1 MRAIMV
7 MYDSL
12 NRAYLLNYGNDLVK
26 LPNFQRLGEQTI
38 TFDNSYVGSLPCMPA
53 RRELHTGR
61 LNFLHRGWSP
71 VEPFDDSMPEL
82 LKLNGV
88 YSHLCSD
95 HQHYW
100 EDGGATYH
108 TRYQSWEIARGQEG
122 DPWKGS
128 LKEREQNTSFGRPED
143 AKEMP
148 FFVKN
153 IKRQDA
159 VNRSYLQREEDF
171 PQAQTFRNGLEFIEE
186 NQSYD
191 NWFLQIETF
200 DPHEPFFTP
209 EEYQALY
216 QEEGEAAFSY
226 DWPPYGIA
234 KEEEAFVRQV
244 RRKYMALLSMCD
256 HYLGKVLDLMDRY
269 DMWKDTMLIVNT
281 DHGYLLGEHL
291 WWSKSVMPTYN
302 EIAHTPLFL
311 WDPRVGIR
319 GERRVSLVQTI
330 DLAPTILDFF
340 GVPIPKDMQGKVLT
354 PVLKEDRPV
363 RNYALFG
370 YFGSHINITDGRW
383 LYMRAPVQDDNQPCY
398 EYTLMPTDMRSRKPI
413 SVLEGMELAEPFSF
427 TKGVRTMKLPFSQG
441 QGGSQYRFG
450 HKLFDLQHDPGQEHP
465 IDDPAKEAEL
475 IGVMVELMREND
487 APAEQYERVG
497 IPKDGKI
504 SMEELLEQRRCDQ
517 KERFPEELR
526 RFGVW
531 QEEAVWAYKALG
543 WMQPMEENGCL
554 EEKLEAFLEARG
566 KLGEKKPKSTEEGQE
581 AQARKPEQGQ
591 TEHRSKEQERAE
603 GKIEKADILAF
614 AKEIVPEEDW
624 DTALYT
630 METMSRLS

>member
-12 NRAYLLNYGNDLVK
+12 NRAYLPNYGNDLTK
-26 LPNFQRLGEQTI
+26 LPNFRRLGEQTI

-71 VEPFDDSMPEL
+71 IEPFDDSMPEL

-108 TRYQSWEIARGQEG
+108 TRYQSWEIVRGQEG

-128 LKEREQNTSFGRPED
+128 LEEREQNTSFGRPE
-143 AKEMP
+143 KEEVP
-148 FFVKN
+148 FFLKN

-159 VNRSYLQREEDF
+159 VNRSYFQKEEDF
-171 PQAQTFRNGLEFIEE
+171 PQAQTFRNGLEFIEK
-186 NQSYD
+186 NQAYD

-200 DPHEPFFTP
+200 DPHEPFFSP
-209 EEYQALY
+209 EEYQTLY
-216 QEEGEAAFSY
+216 REEGEEAFGY

-234 KEEEAFVRQV
+234 KEEEKFARRVRK
-244 RRKYMALLSMCD
+244 KYMALLTMCD

-302 EIAHTPLFL
+302 EIAHTPLFI
-311 WDPRVGIR
+311 WNPQVGIK
-319 GERRVSLVQTI
+319 GERRTSLVQTI

-340 GVPIPKDMQGKVLT
+340 AVPIPKDMQGKVLT
-354 PVLKEDRPV
+354 PVLEEDRPV
-363 RNYALFG
+363 RDYALFG
-370 YFGSHINITDGRW
+370 YFGSHINVTDGRW
-383 LYMRAPVQDDNQPCY
+383 LYMRAPIRNDNQPVY
-398 EYTLMPTDMRSRKPI
+398 EYTLMPTDMRTRKPI
-413 SVLEGMELAEPFSF
+413 PVLEKMELSDPFSF
-427 TKGVRTMKLPFSQG
+427 TKGVRTMKLPFSEG
-441 QGGSQYRFG
+441 QGGSPYRFG
-450 HKLFDLQHDPGQEHP
+450 HKLFDLQADPGQEHP
-465 IDDPAKEAEL
+465 LDNPAKEAEL
-475 IGVMVELMREND
+475 IQVMATLMQEND

-504 SMEELLEQRRCDQ
+504 SIEELLEQRKHDH
-517 KERFPEELR
+517 KERFPEELC

-531 QEEAVWAYKALG
+531 QEEAIWAYKTLS
-543 WMQPMEENGCL
+543 WILPKESESL
-554 EEKLEAFLEARG
+554 YDKLEVFLEGR
-566 KLGEKKPKSTEEGQE
+566 ENN
-581 AQARKPEQGQ
+581 QG
-591 TEHRSKEQERAE
+591 SDPVRAVT
-603 GKIEKADILAF
+603 KAEIFAF
-614 AKEIVPEEDW
+614 AKTLVPAKEWEI
-624 DTALYT
+624 ALYT
-630 METMSRLS
+630 METMTRLS